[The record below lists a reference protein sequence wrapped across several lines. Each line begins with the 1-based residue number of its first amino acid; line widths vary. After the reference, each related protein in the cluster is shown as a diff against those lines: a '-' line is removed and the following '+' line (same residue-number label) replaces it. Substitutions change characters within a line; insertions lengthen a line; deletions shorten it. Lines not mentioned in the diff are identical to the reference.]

1 MSENTGNDA
10 VQLTRWIAE
19 NEYLEKQIIRNINAI
34 APAGLS
40 ATRPLEIVTIEESAG
55 WAIRVVRLNPLQEVL
70 RVHSK
75 NGWIDDDISI
85 KHLNTALKLLH
96 SHKNEYHEI
105 QILANLAAA
114 DIYLHGEKFEWEF
127 LTFKTKSGGSLAV
140 VDMEKQH
147 IIIAAPLE
155 RFDLRSVGIALQ
167 ALHEESARVLTE
179 AAEKIRLSKL

>member
-70 RVHSK
+70 RVHTK
-75 NGWIDDDISI
+75 HGWIDNDISI
-85 KHLNTALKLLH
+85 ERLNTALKLLH
-96 SHKNEYHEI
+96 SQSGLKVAGHLRI
-105 QILANLAAA
+105 AN
-114 DIYLHGEKFEWEF
+114 
-127 LTFKTKSGGSLAV
+127 S
-140 VDMEKQH
+140 
-147 IIIAAPLE
+147 
-155 RFDLRSVGIALQ
+155 
-167 ALHEESARVLTE
+167 
-179 AAEKIRLSKL
+179 